1 MVNRN
6 LIPDSNSVQT
16 MFRLPYVYDDFSNYI
31 FKYVNKTP
39 HFANNL
45 NFGHNKHLL
54 HSESYSCL
62 ESRST
67 FTRFRDDI

>member
-6 LIPDSNSVQT
+6 LIPDSNSDQN
-16 MFRLPYVYDDFSNYI
+16 MFRLPYIYDDFSNYA

-39 HFANNL
+39 HFANNH
-45 NFGHNKHLL
+45 FGYNAHLL

-67 FTRFRDDI
+67 FSRFRDDI